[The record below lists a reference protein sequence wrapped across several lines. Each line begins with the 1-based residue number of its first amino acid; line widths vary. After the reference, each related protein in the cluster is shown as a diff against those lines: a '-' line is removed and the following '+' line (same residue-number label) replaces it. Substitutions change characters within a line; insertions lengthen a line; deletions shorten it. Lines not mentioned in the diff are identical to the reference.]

1 MPTIRTILP
10 QQKNND
16 VPLLRVA
23 AYCRVSSDSDD
34 QMHSFGVQTEYYKKL
49 IGENPLWTLA
59 DIYADEGITGISR
72 KKRDEFNRMLADCKR
87 GRIDRILT
95 KSVSRFARNTVDCLD
110 TVRMLSGLG
119 ISVLF
124 EKEQID
130 TAKMSSEVIL
140 GMISTQAQDESVSIS
155 GNMKWSYEKRMKN
168 GTFTCCRPPLGYDL
182 INGKLVVNPHDAEI
196 IRNVFEMFLSGIG
209 RETIARYLNDIGVPN
224 PSKGKKWRHCT
235 VDYLLKNEKY
245 IGDALLQ
252 KQYTTSSFPST
263 RKRNFGQRTQYYV
276 ENSHEPIISR
286 DTFNKVQQLI
296 AKNTK
301 EWCYHSH
308 PLTGLLRCPHCGC
321 AFCRIQSAN
330 EVFWRC
336 ASRNNAGSKCPPL
349 RVVEADV
356 KAALLRAANTLILHY
371 QVILAPAI
379 QALEQL
385 HTKSIGEQARLL
397 QINSQISSV
406 STQIHTLTQLQTQGI
421 LDACDF
427 AEQNRILSDK
437 LSKLR
442 SDRYAILRAEE
453 YDESIAKMREL
464 SDLLEDQDHELEDF
478 DESFLRELVERVVVE
493 SNTALRIYLPGGIM
507 LPERMPE
514 TKRRYKRL

>member
-1 MPTIRTILP
+1 M
-10 QQKNND
+10 
-16 VPLLRVA
+16 
-23 AYCRVSSDSDD
+23 
-34 QMHSFGVQTEYYKKL
+34 
-49 IGENPLWTLA
+49 
-59 DIYADEGITGISR
+59 
-72 KKRDEFNRMLADCKR
+72 
-87 GRIDRILT
+87 
-95 KSVSRFARNTVDCLD
+95 
-110 TVRMLSGLG
+110 
-119 ISVLF
+119 
-124 EKEQID
+124 
-130 TAKMSSEVIL
+130 
-140 GMISTQAQDESVSIS
+140 
-155 GNMKWSYEKRMKN
+155 
-168 GTFTCCRPPLGYDL
+168 
-182 INGKLVVNPHDAEI
+182 
-196 IRNVFEMFLSGIG
+196 
-209 RETIARYLNDIGVPN
+209 
-224 PSKGKKWRHCT
+224 
-235 VDYLLKNEKY
+235 
-245 IGDALLQ
+245 
-252 KQYTTSSFPST
+252 
-263 RKRNFGQRTQYYV
+263 
-276 ENSHEPIISR
+276 
-286 DTFNKVQQLI
+286 
-296 AKNTK
+296 
-301 EWCYHSH
+301 
-308 PLTGLLRCPHCGC
+308 
-321 AFCRIQSAN
+321 
-330 EVFWRC
+330 
-336 ASRNNAGSKCPPL
+336 
-349 RVVEADV
+349 EADV

-385 HTKSIGEQARLL
+385 HTKSNGEQAWLL

>member
-10 QQKNND
+10 QQRSTE

-59 DIYADEGITGISR
+59 DIYADEGITGTSR
-72 KKRDEFNRMLADCKR
+72 KKRDEFNRMIADCKQ

-155 GNMKWSYEKRMKN
+155 GNMRWSYEKRMKN
-168 GTFTCCRPPLGYDL
+168 GTFTCCRPPLGYDM

-196 IRNVFEMFLSGIG
+196 IRNVFEMYLSGIG
-209 RETIARYLNDIGVPN
+209 RHTIARYLNDIGVPN
-224 PSKGKKWRHCT
+224 PSKGEMWRHGS
-235 VDYLLKNEKY
+235 VDYILKNEKY

-252 KQYTTSSFPST
+252 KQYTTTSFPS
-263 RKRNFGQRTQYYV
+263 KCKHNHGERTQYYV

-286 DTFNKVQQLI
+286 ETFYKVQQLI

-301 EWCYHSH
+301 EWGNHSH
-308 PLTGLLRCPHCGC
+308 ALTGLLRCPRCGC
-321 AFCRIQSAN
+321 AFCRMQTAN
-330 EVFWRC
+330 EVFWLC
-336 ASRNNAGSKCPPL
+336 ANRNSAASKCPSL

-356 KAALLRAANTLILHY
+356 KAALIRAANTLIQHRQDVLDTT
-371 QVILAPAI
+371 I

-385 HTKSIGEQARLL
+385 HSKANGKQTMML
-397 QINSQISSV
+397 QINSQISSI

-421 LDACDF
+421 LDAADF
-427 AEQNRILSDK
+427 AEQNRILSDR
-437 LSKLR
+437 LTKLR
-442 SDRYAILRAEE
+442 SDRYAVLREDS
-453 YDESIAKMREL
+453 YDESIAKMREV
-464 SDLLEDQDHELEDF
+464 SDLLEDQDHELEEF
-478 DESFLRELVERVVVE
+478 EESFLRELIEKVVVE
-493 SNTALRIYLPGGIM
+493 SNTVLRIYLPGGII
-507 LPERMPE
+507 LPERLPD
-514 TKRRYKRL
+514 TKRRCKRI

>member
-10 QQKNND
+10 QKKDNE

-34 QMHSFGVQTEYYKKL
+34 QLHSFGVQTDYYTKL
-49 IGENPLWTLA
+49 IGENPLWTLV
-59 DIYADEGITGISR
+59 DIYADEGITGTSM
-72 KKRDEFNRMLADCKR
+72 KKRDDFNRMIADCKK
-87 GRIDRILT
+87 GKIDRILT
-95 KSVSRFARNTVDCLD
+95 KSVSRFARNTVDCLE
-110 TVRMLSGLG
+110 TVRQLSGLG
-119 ISVLF
+119 ISILF

-130 TAKMSSEVIL
+130 TSKMSSEVIL
-140 GMISTQAQDESVSIS
+140 GMISIQAQDESISIS
-155 GNMKWSYEKRMKN
+155 GNMKWSYEKRMKK

-182 INGKLVVNPHDAEI
+182 VNGKLLVNPHDAEI
-196 IRNVFEMFLSGIG
+196 IRNVFEMFLSGSG
-209 RETIARYLNDIGVPN
+209 RETIARYLNEIGVPN

-235 VDYLLKNEKY
+235 VDYILKNEKY

-252 KQYTTSSFPST
+252 KQYTTASFPSK

-286 DTFNKVQQLI
+286 DTFDKVQQLI

-356 KAALLRAANTLILHY
+356 KAALIRVANTLIFHH
-371 QVILAPAI
+371 QEILGVTI
-379 QALEQL
+379 QALERL
-385 HTKSIGEQARLL
+385 HTKSNGEQARLL
-397 QINSQISSV
+397 QINSQISSIL
-406 STQIHTLTQLQTQGI
+406 TQIHTLTQLQIQGI
-421 LDACDF
+421 LDASDF
-427 AEQNRILSDK
+427 AEQNRILSDR

-442 SDRYAILRAEE
+442 SDRYAMLRAEE
-453 YDESIAKMREL
+453 YDESIVKMREL

-478 DESFLRELVERVVVE
+478 DEPFLRDLIEKVVVE
-493 SNTALRIYLPGGIM
+493 SNTAIQVYLPGGIM
-507 LPERMPE
+507 LPERLPD
-514 TKRRYKRL
+514 TKRRCKRL